1 MNYSVT
7 YSDGNE
13 TKEVKA
19 KIKLEVCR
27 FAKEG
32 YTFAG
37 WRDAKGNIYKAGNLY
52 RINDEDNTLTAV
64 WEEIKDY
71 ALLAD
76 AQEAWELRDGGPADV
91 ALSAIGKA
99 HAELK
104 WTVWLNSKTF
114 GQVLDFSTQGSM
126 FKSAW
131 TSADL
136 SGDFAVSAW
145 IKAPAREKGIR
156 TVASGGNSWS
166 IYLNEDGELA
176 FSAKDVCGA
185 ETSGAMLVD
194 GRWHHI
200 LVSRNESY
208 LTYYV
213 DGNAVKT
220 VTVSGAVGKSKD
232 IYLGA
237 APDGNNGFDGSIAQV
252 RIYGCAKKPDEVTAI
267 KLDESDNERKAPTF
281 DCKHG
286 ITSDRSQGFGKKGG
300 KITADD
306 ILNCKD
312 MGFKYM
318 RMMIYVDN
326 LIGEYGQLNEDYID
340 WAKDFINT
348 ILDNGLNCML
358 SLGCGNRDKWNGRYL
373 GSRNGLEK
381 LVIFFGELG
390 EWIKDQGW
398 TPEQLSI
405 LMFTEPVNASNGEMV
420 WYYMSDRVCAALR
433 NVLPDHTIITSC
445 EKFGAYE
452 TLYEMSPV
460 TDDNVVY
467 SFTSYEPFTVGF
479 NTFNNFCND
488 NFWGYTHDI
497 PYPIEP
503 GVDYTD
509 AIEECIKDVPEDKRE
524 EALRVLGDYVSGKI
538 DAWKPN
544 FFEGRL
550 YNADWLMHRAKTF
563 NEWSEKYGGK
573 IHMFVAEFGA
583 CDYNANIHLK
593 AGRPG
598 TGIKEST
605 RLRLIEDTRKSF
617 DAYGITWSFWE
628 YNEGFTIYRPDTR
641 VPGLCVTREMFP
653 SYVYKDMLDVLALD
667 YNKDIIK

>member
-19 KIKLEVCR
+19 KIRLEVCR

-32 YTFAG
+32 FTFAG
-37 WRDAKGNIYKAGNLY
+37 WKDAKGNIYKAGNLY

-71 ALLAD
+71 ALLTD

-104 WTVWLNSKTF
+104 WTVWLNSATF

-126 FKSAW
+126 FKSAH

-136 SGDFAVSAW
+136 TGNFAVSAW
-145 IKAPAREKGIR
+145 IKAPVREKGIR
-156 TVASGGNSWS
+156 TVAAGGSAWS
-166 IYLNEDGELA
+166 IVLNDDGELTFVA
-176 FSAKDVCGA
+176 NGVEGISS
-185 ETSGAMLVD
+185 SGADLID

-200 LVSRNESY
+200 LVTRDGES
-208 LTYYV
+208 LIYYI

-220 VTVSGAVGKSKD
+220 VTISGSVGAAAD
-232 IYLGA
+232 IYLGSA
-237 APDGNNGFDGSIAQV
+237 SDGTNGFDGSIAQV
-252 RIYGCAKKPDEVTAI
+252 RIYGSAKKPSEVTAT
-267 KLDESDNERKAPTF
+267 KLDESDNERKAPVF

-300 KITADD
+300 KITVDD

-340 WAKDFINT
+340 WARGFIGT
-348 ILDNGLNCML
+348 ILENGLNCML
-358 SLGCGNRDKWNGRYL
+358 SLGCGNREKWNGRYL
-373 GSRNGLEK
+373 GSRHGLEK

-405 LMFTEPVNASNGEMV
+405 LMFTEPVNLSNGEIV

-433 NVLPDHTIITSC
+433 NVLPDHTIITSSDAFGTF
-445 EKFGAYE
+445 EKIK
-452 TLYEMSPV
+452 EMSPV
-460 TDDNVVY
+460 TDDNVIY
-467 SFTSYEPFTVGF
+467 SFTSYEPYCVGF

-488 NFWGYTHDI
+488 NFWGYVHDV
-497 PYPIEP
+497 PYPIEE
-503 GVDYTD
+503 GVDYTE
-509 AIEECIKDVPEDKRE
+509 AIEECIKDVPDDKRE
-524 EALRVLGDYVSGKI
+524 EALRVIGDYVKGKI
-538 DAWKPN
+538 DAWMPN
-544 FFEGRL
+544 AYPGTL
-550 YNADWLMHRAKTF
+550 YNADWLMLRAKSL
-563 NEWSEKYGGK
+563 NDWSERYGGR

-583 CDYNANIHLK
+583 CDYNANIYHK

-598 TGIKEST
+598 SGIKEST
-605 RLRLIEDTRKSF
+605 RLRLIEDSRRAY

-628 YNEGFTIYRPDTR
+628 YNEGFTIFDPAVRK
-641 VPGLCVTREMFP
+641 PGWCVTREMFS
-653 SYVYKDMLDVLALD
+653 SYVYKDMLDALGLD